1 MTAAPSPSAHPDA
14 VEGPVLVIGTGLIG
28 ASVAL
33 ALRRAGVDVLLSD
46 PDPENLRIARE
57 AGAGRVLESDDVPAI
72 VVVAVPP
79 RRAPSVLAAASRQH
93 PTATLT
99 DVTSVKEGVI
109 AEAVAAGA
117 DPVRLV
123 GGHPMAGREVSGSA
137 GARKELLDDRLWVIT
152 PLPENAAV
160 HVDRVRRLVQTC
172 GAVPVEMTLA
182 EHDAA
187 VALVSHAPQVVSSVL
202 AGRLADYQPEYVRIA
217 GQGLRDMTR
226 IAASNADLWSDI
238 LAANAGQV
246 ADVLDGLIADLTR
259 TQAALRDLAA
269 GEDAAEVPVRS
280 VLEAG
285 RAGQAL
291 IPGKHGAPNAD
302 FREITVQIADK
313 PGELGRLFSAVGVAQ
328 VNLEDLRIE
337 HVFGRPSGLVALY
350 VQPDSADRLT
360 EALVALS
367 FDVRS

>member
-1 MTAAPSPSAHPDA
+1 MTAEATGVPRRA
-14 VEGPVLVIGTGLIG
+14 VEGPVLVVGAGLIG

-33 ALRRAGVDVLLSD
+33 SLRRAGVEVLLSD
-46 PDPENLRIARE
+46 VDPENLRIAVA
-57 AGAGRVLESDDVPAI
+57 AGAGRAVAPGDEPTI

-79 RRAPSVLAAASRQH
+79 RQAPGVLADLSARYPA
-93 PTATLT
+93 ATLT

-109 AEAVAAGA
+109 TEAIAAGA
-117 DPVRLV
+117 DPHRTV

-137 GARKELLDDRLWVIT
+137 GARKELLDDRLWVVT
-152 PLPENAAV
+152 PLPESEPGHVARV
-160 HVDRVRRLVQTC
+160 HALVQTC

-202 AGRLADYQPEYVRIA
+202 AGRLADYQPDYVRIA

-246 ADVLDGLIADLTR
+246 ADVLDGVIAELAR
-259 TQAALRDLAA
+259 TQAALRALAV
-269 GEDAAEVPVRS
+269 GEEGSAESVRS

-291 IPGKHGAPNAD
+291 IPGKHGAPRAE

-337 HVFGRPSGLVALY
+337 HVLGRPSGLVALY
-350 VQPDSADRLT
+350 VQPESADRLV
-360 EALVALS
+360 EALTALS